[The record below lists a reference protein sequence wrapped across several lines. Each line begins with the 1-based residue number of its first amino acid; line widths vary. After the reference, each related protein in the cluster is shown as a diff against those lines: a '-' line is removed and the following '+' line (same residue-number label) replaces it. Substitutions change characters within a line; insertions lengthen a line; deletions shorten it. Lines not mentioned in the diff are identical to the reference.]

1 MKIKMRKFK
10 FILFFMILGLG
21 LKPLYSQD
29 STMVLS
35 LDKAIEYALQNN
47 KVIQNAR
54 FSSQVAKEK
63 IWETTAAGLPQISA
77 SVDYNNFL
85 GAQAELRLSESAPP
99 AIIEFNPTSNFKFN
113 VSQLVFSGSYYIGL
127 QLSKLA
133 SQLSEIS
140 AKKTELDVKE
150 QVTRAYYLIL
160 ISEQTLK
167 IIESNRDNSIVIL
180 EKTKN
185 LANAGIIEKTEVS
198 KLLVMVTSVEN
209 AQKAAE
215 RQLEMAYNM
224 LRFQLGVNSG
234 VIIKLG
240 TSLTEISQQ
249 SKFETAMVSQFNI
262 DNNTDFNLVLMQEKM
277 RKSQISLE
285 KASYLPTL
293 GAYYSYT
300 QKLLKPKFDMTPK
313 NVVGLSLSIPI
324 LSSGLRHSKVSQA
337 KINFNIAEN
346 SRELVNQQLT
356 IQEKQLRFNLNNL
369 IEQYQNQKINIETA
383 KEVLD
388 KMNLKFQQG
397 IISTLELTSANS
409 NYLSAQSDYISTL
422 FQLLDAELALRKLN
436 GIL

>member
-1 MKIKMRKFK
+1 MIIRKFK
-10 FILFFMILGLG
+10 VILIITALGLG
-21 LKPLYSQD
+21 IKPLYAQD
-29 STMVLS
+29 STMTLS

-54 FSSQVAKEK
+54 FSSQAAKEK
-63 IWETTAAGLPQISA
+63 IRETTAAGLPQISA
-77 SVDYNNFL
+77 SADYNNFL
-85 GAQAELRLSESAPP
+85 GAEAELRLSESAPP

-113 VSQLVFSGSYYIGL
+113 VSQLVFSGSYYVGL

-133 SQLSEIS
+133 SQMSEMS
-140 AKKTELDVKE
+140 SQKTELDVKE

-167 IIESNRDNSIVIL
+167 IIESNRDNSILIL

-198 KLLVMVTSVEN
+198 KLSVMVTSVEN

-224 LRFQLGVNSG
+224 LRFQLGVNAG
-234 VIIKLG
+234 ENIKLI
-240 TSLTEISQQ
+240 TSLDEISQQ
-249 SKFETAMVSQFNI
+249 SKFETAMVSPFNI
-262 DNNTDFNLVLMQEKM
+262 EHNTDFNLVFIQEKM
-277 RKSQISLE
+277 RKSQVSLE
-285 KASYLPTL
+285 QASYLPTL

-300 QKLLKPKFDMTPK
+300 EKLLKPKFDMMPK
-313 NVVGLSLSIPI
+313 NVVGLNLSIPI
-324 LSSGLRHSKVSQA
+324 FSSGLRHSKLSQA
-337 KINFNIAEN
+337 KINLTIAEN
-346 SRELVNQQLT
+346 TKELVNKQLT

-369 IEQYQNQKINIETA
+369 LEQYQNQKINIETA
-383 KEVLD
+383 KEVLE

-397 IISTLELTSANS
+397 IVSSLELTSANNS
-409 NYLSAQSDYISTL
+409 YLSAESGYITTL

-436 GIL
+436 GNL